1 MYFNEFSLKSILNQN
16 KVFQKNPKNSKRLQ
30 TICIDFKES
39 KGIMKNL
46 KDSKKFQKCVKISK
60 QFQKIKK
67 NPKNSK
73 KIQKKSKKFKKIRKE
88 LKDYKDF
95 IPLKMVEEFKLKKPI
110 SPPSSPL
117 LSKNQRIRGAPAEL
131 AGAPKNLSNTQPK
144 DYIFQNF
151 LFFCLFPSTTKLA
164 N

>member
-95 IPLKMVEEFKLKKPI
+95 IPLKMVEEFKLKKLI
-110 SPPSSPL
+110 SPPLLPPPPL
-117 LSKNQRIRGAPAEL
+117 LSKNQRIRGALAEL
-131 AGAPKNLSNTQPK
+131 AGAPKNFLNFREFLGRSLCF
-144 DYIFQNF
+144 IFV
-151 LFFCLFPSTTKLA
+151 CLQ
-164 N
+164 